1 MYKRGLVLLGVCSL
15 WLMGAVL
22 SAQQPH
28 RGDLRLLDAV
38 KRRDEKA
45 FTTLLHAKADVN
57 AAQPDGATALAWAVY
72 LGQDTMAEA
81 LLSAG
86 ARANTTDEYGE
97 TPVTL
102 AAANGDAELLQRLI
116 AAGGSARSARWDGES
131 AVMIAA
137 GAGSLSAVK
146 QLVVHGADIN
156 VADPIKG
163 QTPLMWAAAE
173 GHSDVVAGLVEM
185 GASVNAASKAGFTP
199 LLFSITKNDLASIKT
214 LLQSGAKPNVTLASG
229 NTPLMIAMQYHYTDA
244 ALLLLQAGADMSVK
258 DRAGNTMLHLAAQQ
272 GDLKLVKELLARK
285 FDPNVRTPKSAA
297 TGNARGG
304 GGGFGRGGG
313 GGGDQTPLL
322 LAAKSDHLDVMKALI
337 AAGADTAAKAQ
348 DGSTL
353 LLSAAS
359 GARLPTVKYVFEEL
373 DKNMDVAT
381 SNGNTPMHLAVV
393 LAGRTEPECLEVVKY
408 LSEHGAKLDEK
419 NAAGR
424 TPISSADNIPFDSLV
439 KYLAETLRARGQVP
453 QIKPKYY

>member
-1 MYKRGLVLLGVCSL
+1 MYKRGLVLFGACSL
-15 WLMGAVL
+15 WVLGAVL

-38 KRRDEKA
+38 KRRDQKA
-45 FTTLLHAKADVN
+45 FTTLLRAKADVN

-81 LLSAG
+81 LLNAG
-86 ARANTTDEYGE
+86 AKANTTDEYGE

-102 AAANGDAELLQRLI
+102 AAANGDADLVQRLI
-116 AAGGSARSARWDGES
+116 AAGGNARAARWDGES

-137 GAGSLSAVK
+137 GAGSLGAVK
-146 QLVVHGADIN
+146 QLVLHGADVN

-173 GHSDVVAGLVEM
+173 GHSDVVTGLVEM
-185 GASVNAASKAGFTP
+185 GANVNAVSKGGFTP

-214 LLQSGAKPNVTLASG
+214 LLKAGAKVNVALASG
-229 NTPLMIAMQYHYTDA
+229 NTPLMVAMQYRYTDV
-244 ALLLLQAGADMSVK
+244 ALVLIEAGADFTVK
-258 DRAGNTMLHLAAQQ
+258 DRAGNTMLHLAATQ
-272 GDLKLVKELLARK
+272 GDLKLVNELLARK
-285 FDPNVRTPKSAA
+285 VDPNARTPKSAA
-297 TGNARGG
+297 PVNARGG

-313 GGGDQTPLL
+313 AGDQTPLL
-322 LAAKSDHLDVMKALI
+322 VAAKSDHLEVMKALI
-337 AAGADTAAKAQ
+337 AAGADTTAKAQ

-353 LLSAAS
+353 LLSAAAGS
-359 GARLPTVKYVFEEL
+359 RLETIKYVFEQL
-373 DKNMDVAT
+373 DKNMDAVT
-381 SNGNTPMHLAVV
+381 SNGTTVMHNAVV
-393 LAGRTEPECLEVVKY
+393 LGGRTEPECLEVVRY

-424 TPISSADNIPFDSLV
+424 TPISSADGIPFDSLV
-439 KYLAETLRARGQVP
+439 KYLAETLRARGEIP
-453 QIKPKYY
+453 KIKPKYY

>member
-1 MYKRGLVLLGVCSL
+1 MNQRGVVLVGACGLWVLGT
-15 WLMGAVL
+15 VL

-38 KRRDEKA
+38 KRRDQKA
-45 FTTLLHAKADVN
+45 FTTLLRAKADVN

-72 LGQDTMAEA
+72 LGQNSMAEA
-81 LLSAG
+81 LLNAG
-86 ARANTTDEYGE
+86 AKANTTDEYGE

-102 AAANGDAELLQRLI
+102 AAANGDAQLVERLI
-116 AAGGSARSARWDGES
+116 AAGGSARAARWNGES

-137 GAGSLSAVK
+137 GAGSLASVK
-146 QLVVHGADIN
+146 QLVLHGADIN
-156 VADPIKG
+156 VADPVKN

-173 GHSDVVAGLVEM
+173 AHSDVVAGLVEM
-185 GASVNAASKAGFTP
+185 GADVNATSKGGFTP
-199 LLFSITKNDLASIKT
+199 LLFSITKNDQASIKT
-214 LLQSGAKPNVTLASG
+214 LLKAGAKPNVTLASG
-229 NTPLMIAMQYHYTDA
+229 STPLMVAMQYHYTDA
-244 ALLLLQAGADMSVK
+244 ALLLIEAGADFNVK
-258 DRAGNTMLHLAAQQ
+258 DRAGNTLLHLAAQQ
-272 GDLKLVKELLARK
+272 GDLKLVNELLARK
-285 FDPNVRTPKSAA
+285 VDPNVRTPKSAA
-297 TGNARGG
+297 PANARGG

-313 GGGDQTPLL
+313 AGDQTPLL
-322 LAAKSDHLDVMKALI
+322 VAAKADHMDVMKALI
-337 AAGADTAAKAQ
+337 AAGADPTVKAQ

-353 LLSAAS
+353 LLAAAS

-381 SNGNTPMHLAVV
+381 TSGNTPMHLAVV

-408 LSEHGAKLDEK
+408 LADHGAKLDEK

-424 TPISSADNIPFDSLV
+424 TPISSADNIPFDTLV
-439 KYLAETLRARGQVP
+439 KYLAETLRARGVTP